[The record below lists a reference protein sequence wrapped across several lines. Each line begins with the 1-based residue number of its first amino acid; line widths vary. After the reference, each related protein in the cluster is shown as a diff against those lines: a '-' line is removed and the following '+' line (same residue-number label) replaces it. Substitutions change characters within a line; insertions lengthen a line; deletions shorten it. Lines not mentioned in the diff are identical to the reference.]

1 MPDIRNRWYFPT
13 ISTIHAH
20 MVSARRKMQL
30 SLIDQ
35 EALIEKIHIWK
46 QEDPSIKIFFWT
58 KSKEAV
64 NNDDIKDNIEVEI

>member
-1 MPDIRNRWYFPT
+1 M
-13 ISTIHAH
+13 STIHAH

-35 EALIEKIHIWK
+35 EARIEKIHIWK
-46 QEDPSIKIFFWT
+46 QEDPSIKIFFRT